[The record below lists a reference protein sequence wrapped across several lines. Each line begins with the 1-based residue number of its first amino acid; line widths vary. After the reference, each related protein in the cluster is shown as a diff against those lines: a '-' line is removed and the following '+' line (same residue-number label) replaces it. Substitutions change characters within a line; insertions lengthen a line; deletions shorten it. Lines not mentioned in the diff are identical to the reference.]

1 MKTDHQSDKTALL
14 TDFRDNH
21 AALLECAQSCPVD
34 RVEEVFLGEWCLLD
48 MLAHLSGW
56 DEANREA
63 VAAVQA
69 GRLPEFYAHKDAD
82 WRSFNASHVSKYRCP
97 TLAKQ
102 IALVE
107 RTFGSLMDTLV
118 TLDAEAF
125 HRDFG
130 VRYKGW
136 KVIVSRL
143 VESELHDERTHLE
156 QMKAWLSSTVI
167 ARSP

>member
-1 MKTDHQSDKTALL
+1 MKSDQLVDKSSLL
-14 TDFRDNH
+14 KAFQDNRQV
-21 AALLECAQSCPVD
+21 LLAIARKWPAD
-34 RVEEVFLGEWCLLD
+34 RVEEVFLGEWSLLD

-56 DEANREA
+56 DDANREA
-63 VAAVQA
+63 VTAVQA